1 MRRGQSRYQKCEAVV
16 TEAVIKVDH
25 LATVD
30 ALNFM
35 ISIRWVLR
43 YFSVDQSSGLSH
55 AAVNVCAQA
64 FSALRNSGKQLHVQQ
79 LLRDTAVQITEAC

>member
-1 MRRGQSRYQKCEAVV
+1 MRRGQSRYQKCEAAV

-35 ISIRWVLR
+35 ISIWWVLR